1 MQVLQ
6 AAGLIVK
13 PARKTTTASAPYAQS
28 ISTLLLILR
37 VPGARSA
44 KSARQIPANGDAGL
58 YPRQALPADFGRQ
71 RVRSIIVIKVNPGV
85 GKYADC
91 FGFKE

>member
-6 AAGLIVK
+6 AAGLTVK

-28 ISTLLLILR
+28 VSTLLLILR
-37 VPGARSA
+37 VQAERSA
-44 KSARQIPANGDAGL
+44 KNAHQTIARWDAGL

-71 RVRSIIVIKVNPGV
+71 QVRGIIVIKVNPGV
-85 GKYADC
+85 GKYADF